1 MAKTKNDSIVRWD
14 EELAKEAMA
23 AAAMEAN
30 TGGVK
35 FISVRGGVL
44 TWNDAPVP
52 GNAMAVVILDHV
64 MENVYY
70 TSEFDPDNPSSPDC
84 FAFGRDEA
92 TMEPH
97 KVAKEA
103 GTAQEGPCKGCPQ
116 NEWGSADKGRG
127 KACRNVRRL
136 GLISAGQLGPT
147 GKLKLIDE
155 TDYYAKDGEL
165 AFFKVPVTSVKGFAG
180 FVKQVASALKR
191 PPHGIVTKLSVQP
204 DPKSQFKVVFEPIM
218 ELPNSL
224 MSSIM
229 KRREEVKGLIEQAY
243 APRNE
248 DEAPKQ
254 KGKAKGRQVKGA
266 KGAQPRY

>member
-1 MAKTKNDSIVRWD
+1 MAKDK
-14 EELAKEAMA
+14 LAKWDDQLAAEAQA

-30 TGGVK
+30 SGGVR
-35 FISVRGGVL
+35 FLSVRGGVL

-52 GNAMAVVILDHV
+52 GNQMAVVILDTIF
-64 MENVYY
+64 ENVMY
-70 TSEFDPDNPSSPDC
+70 TEEFDADSPSSPDC

-92 TMEPH
+92 SMEPH

-103 GTAQEGPCKGCPQ
+103 GTAEEGPCKGCEK

-155 TDYYAKDGEL
+155 PDYYGKDGEL

-180 FVKQVASALKR
+180 FVKQVASALR
-191 PPHGIVTKLSVQP
+191 LPPHGIVTKMSVQP
-204 DPKSQFKVVFEPIM
+204 DPKTQFKVVFEPIQ
-218 ELPNSL
+218 EVPKSL
-224 MSSIM
+224 IPSIM
-229 KRREEVKGLIEQAY
+229 KRRDEVKGIIDQPY
-243 APRNE
+243 APRE
-248 DEAPKQ
+248 EASERPA
-254 KGKAKGRQVKGA
+254 KGKAKGKAARGSAGA
-266 KGAQPRY
+266 RPRY